1 MRAFDLV
8 RDWPVTAV
16 AVAVI
21 DHDENLHTYGNTN
34 TEFRIASVTK
44 MMTAW
49 ATLIA
54 VEDGSV
60 NLDDEVGQPDCTLRH
75 LLAHAGGYGFD
86 STAAIIS
93 PARKRVYSNTGYDM
107 IATHVA
113 TATQFEFADY
123 LNESVFQPLGMGSSK
138 LLGSAAKDVHSTLDD
153 LAKFM
158 GELRTPTLIAEGTFR
173 EVTGSQFPELDG
185 VVPGFGRF
193 DPCPWGLGPELRG
206 LKHPHWTA
214 TQNSSSTY
222 GHIGGTGTFVW
233 VDPVA
238 NVACCALADRE
249 FDEWARIQWP
259 KFGDAVL
266 AELGR

>member
-8 RDWPVTAV
+8 RDWPVSAV

-21 DHDENLHTYGNTN
+21 DQHENLHMYGSTSA
-34 TEFRIASVTK
+34 EFRMASVSK

-60 NLDDEVGQPDCTLRH
+60 SLDDEIGQLGCTLRH

-86 STAAIIS
+86 STEAIIG
-93 PARKRVYSNTGYDM
+93 PARKRVYSNTGYEM
-107 IATHVA
+107 IAEHVSA
-113 TATQFEFADY
+113 ATQFGFADY
-123 LNESVFQPLGMGSSK
+123 LTESVFQPLDMGSSQ
-138 LLGSAAKDVHSTLDD
+138 LRGSAAKDVHSTLED
-153 LAKFM
+153 LVKFM
-158 GELRTPTLIAEGTFR
+158 GELRKPVLIAHDTFV
-173 EVTGSQFPELDG
+173 EAISSQYPDLDG

-193 DPCPWGLGPELRG
+193 NPCPWGLGPELRG
-206 LKHPHWTA
+206 NKHPHWTA
-214 TQNSSSTY
+214 VRNSSSTY
-222 GHIGGTGTFVW
+222 GHIGGSGTFVW

-249 FDEWARIQWP
+249 FDDWARTYWP
-259 KFGDAVL
+259 LFGDAVL